1 MIYQKIKSCGETKA
15 AYDFR
20 KRIKIR
26 DAFDNLYNSSTND
39 KKNYKC
45 SICLPKERAQQFC
58 KTDAR
63 GLDKFCQTWCL
74 MFLDVVVNN
83 SEKKLY
89 CFKNFII

>member
-58 KTDAR
+58 KNR
-63 GLDKFCQTWCL
+63 CERFRLKFL
-74 MFLDVVVNN
+74 
-83 SEKKLY
+83 SKHGA
-89 CFKNFII
+89 